1 MEWSD
6 LLPLYIASYSFFD
19 SYDVELLGRT
29 RKRQDPHTVGE
40 PILEWNL
47 TNQLDHSR
55 CRKSYPVGG
64 VLRKI
69 CKNGTRMI
77 LYTVI
82 TRMYLSEL

>member
-1 MEWSD
+1 MKWND
-6 LLPLYIASYSFFD
+6 LLPLYAAAYSFFD

-40 PILEWNL
+40 TILDHL
-47 TNQLDHSR
+47 MNQLDHFR

-64 VLRKI
+64 VLKKI

-82 TRMYLSEL
+82 YTTGL